1 MRPAVVTGG
10 DLAAEAPVRPSAG
23 RRFLTGGALATAAAG
38 AGLAFASLALVE
50 DVAVAASAAA
60 VVAATLLVSESL
72 SPRWRRGPA
81 AAEGL
86 PPAPAAPPALA
97 DAPAASV
104 EAPWPEPKAIDAAA
118 AAEDRLEALCGYVEK
133 LPDLFAIMK
142 EHTRNVITD
151 TERASYSFVD
161 NLGEIDGKIK
171 ALKEFLLSSQQDISA
186 IDLRSSES
194 DARNDQ
200 LLDQIRRSFAQN
212 SELIASII
220 DERSGFSGVVETMR
234 RLHQE
239 LAVIGEIARRIKLLA
254 LNASIEAARAAQ
266 YGAGFAVI
274 AKEIRELSE
283 QTNAATRTLSPLI
296 AAACS
301 SVEAFAADH
310 GLERRLRAQ
319 LDLLETMQTHL
330 AQLSKTYGEMLSHE
344 RALTAHTGE
353 HGAEIESA
361 ICRTLAD
368 LQFQDIVRQ
377 QLEGVIGAYDSLH
390 SAIAGAIATIR
401 GGEASARPDPA
412 AVEALIAEMHD
423 RYVMARQRTV
433 HAEASGQGEGGP
445 AAGAG
450 LAIELF

>member
-1 MRPAVVTGG
+1 M
-10 DLAAEAPVRPSAG
+10 
-23 RRFLTGGALATAAAG
+23 AT
-38 AGLAFASLALVE
+38 
-50 DVAVAASAAA
+50 SAAA
-60 VVAATLLVSESL
+60 VVAGTLLVSESL
-72 SPRWRRGPA
+72 SRRWRREPA
-81 AAEGL
+81 AAEVS
-86 PPAPAAPPALA
+86 PPAPPAPP
-97 DAPAASV
+97 DAPGAADH
-104 EAPWPEPKAIDAAA
+104 ALLPKAIDVAA
-118 AAEDRLEALCGYVEK
+118 AAEGKLEALCDYVEK
-133 LPDLFAIMK
+133 LPDLFSIMK

-200 LLDQIRRSFAQN
+200 LIDQIRRSFAQN

-283 QTNAATRTLSPLI
+283 QTNAAPRTLSPLI

-310 GLERRLRAQ
+310 GVERRLRAQ

-390 SAIAGAIATIR
+390 SAIAGAIAAIR

-423 RYVMARQRTV
+423 RYVMARQRTA
-433 HAEASGQGEGGP
+433 HAEASGHGEGAAP